1 MEIDQVIS
9 SYQPDDI
16 GLQTVHA
23 SKIVFLAGII
33 SAGKDTIKNKLL
45 NSSEYHPIVTHT
57 TRAPRINDGVLEQD
71 GTAYHFVSC
80 DQMCQ
85 LLLDHKMIEANH
97 FGETYYGTSVEE
109 FSDANKQNKIAL
121 TTIDI
126 NGISSFYNIAPH
138 NVTAIFIIPPDY
150 STWLQRVQKRYA
162 SIDLFEKEWQA
173 RRDLSIAE
181 LEYALKVPYYH
192 FVINDDLDH
201 AVKVADK
208 IAHSEDDV
216 FCRGDDE
223 ARLRTRDFLD
233 AIRQAI

>member
-9 SYQPDDI
+9 IYQPDQI
-16 GLQTVHA
+16 GLQTVHE

-57 TRAPRINDGVLEQD
+57 TRPPRINDGVLEQD
-71 GTAYHFVSC
+71 GTAYHFVTR
-80 DQMCQ
+80 DQMRQ

-97 FGETYYGTSVEE
+97 FGETYYSTSVKE
-109 FSDANKQNKIAL
+109 FSDANAQHKIAL
-121 TTIDI
+121 ATLDI

-150 STWLQRVQKRYA
+150 STWLQRVKKRYA

-173 RRDLSIAE
+173 RRDLSIIE
-181 LEYALKVPYYH
+181 LEYALQVPYYH

-208 IAHSEDDV
+208 IAHSVDDI

-223 ARLRTRDFLD
+223 ARIKTRDFLD

>member
-9 SYQPDDI
+9 IYQPDQI
-16 GLQTVHA
+16 GLQTVHE

-57 TRAPRINDGVLEQD
+57 TRPPRINDGVLEQD
-71 GTAYHFVSC
+71 GQAYHFVSC
-80 DQMCQ
+80 DQMRQ

-97 FGETYYGTSVEE
+97 FGETYYGTSVKE
-109 FSDANKQNKIAL
+109 FSDANMQNKIAL

>member
-1 MEIDQVIS
+1 MEIDQLLL
-9 SYQPDDI
+9 SYQPDQI
-16 GLQTVHA
+16 GLQTVHE
-23 SKIVFLAGII
+23 SRIVFLAGII

-45 NSSEYHPIVTHT
+45 NSSEYHPIITHT
-57 TRAPRINDGVLEQD
+57 TRAPRINNGILEQD
-71 GTAYHFVSC
+71 GKAYHFVSC

-85 LLLDHKMIEANH
+85 LLIDHKMIEVNH
-97 FGETYYGTSVEE
+97 FGETYYGTSVKE

-121 TTIDI
+121 STIDI

-150 STWLQRVQKRYA
+150 ATWLKRVQKRYA
-162 SIDLFEKEWQA
+162 SIELFEKEWQT

-192 FVINDDLDH
+192 FLINDDLDH

-208 IAHSEDDV
+208 IAHNAEDV
-216 FCRGDDE
+216 FNRGDDE
-223 ARLRTRDFLD
+223 ARLRTRDFLNT
-233 AIRQAI
+233 IKQAI